1 MARWERIVEGVKSIA
16 LIKSKIITR
25 GKRIALLVD
34 GPNILRKD
42 LGIHLE
48 DIVEALSKLGNI
60 RVAKVILNQ
69 YAPQSLIEAVSN
81 QGFEPVIVAGEIGVK
96 LAVEAMREVYNPNID
111 MIALATRNTEF
122 VPIILK
128 AKEKGK
134 ETAIIGVEPGLSSA
148 LKHAAD
154 YVIILTPRGEGVEE
168 CYSEDTE
175 EGRRGRG
182 ENDRINHRWS
192 QHPKEGVRDKA

>member
-1 MARWERIVEGVKSIA
+1 MASWEKIVEGVKSIA
-16 LIKSKIITR
+16 LIKTKIRR

-34 GPNILRKD
+34 GPNILRKE
-42 LGIHLE
+42 LGVHLE
-48 DIVEALSKLGNI
+48 DIVNALSEIGSI

-81 QGFEPVIVAGEIGVK
+81 QGFEPVIVAGETGVK
-96 LAVEAMREVYNPNID
+96 LAVEAMREVYNPNVD

-134 ETAIIGVEPGLSSA
+134 ETAIVGVEPGLSAA

-154 YVIILTPRGEGVEE
+154 YVIILKARGVSDEEGHI
-168 CYSEDTE
+168 EDTE
-175 EGRRGRG
+175 KGGEGRKG
-182 ENDRINHRWS
+182 S
-192 QHPKEGVRDKA
+192 

>member
-16 LIKSKIITR
+16 LIKRKIISR

-34 GPNILRKD
+34 GPNILRKE
-42 LGIHLE
+42 LGVHLE
-48 DIVEALSKLGNI
+48 DIVEALSSLGNI

-111 MIALATRNTEF
+111 IIALATRNTEF

-134 ETAIIGVEPGLSSA
+134 ETAIIGVEPGFSSA

-154 YVIILTPRGEGVEE
+154 YVIVLESRGEL
-168 CYSEDTE
+168 SE
-175 EGRRGRG
+175 EGNIEDIEEGKGEGGRGRRK
-182 ENDRINHRWS
+182 NDRLDN
-192 QHPKEGVRDKA
+192 

>member
-1 MARWERIVEGVKSIA
+1 MARWERIVDGVKSIA
-16 LIKSKIITR
+16 LMRKKIITR
-25 GKRIALLVD
+25 GKRIALFVD
-34 GPNILRKD
+34 GPNILRKE

-96 LAVEAMREVYNPNID
+96 MAVEAMREVYNPNID

-134 ETAIIGVEPGLSSA
+134 ETAIIGVEHGLSSA

-154 YVIILTPRGEGVEE
+154 YVIILKPRGEKIEE
-168 CYSEDTE
+168 RHHEDSEE
-175 EGRRGRG
+175 RREGGRG
-182 ENDRINHRWS
+182 
-192 QHPKEGVRDKA
+192 A

>member
-154 YVIILTPRGEGVEE
+154 YVIILTPRGEGVEK